1 MDNRSNEVLFDEGM
15 RKAKE
20 LVSGYIFD
28 VLTKCCEEL
37 IQDALDN
44 KSGFRNLTGNTITS
58 YACGLFMDGRFSYFV
73 CSGDSMKQPVRV
85 KLTKGE
91 TFVGVSYD
99 NQNRLFIK
107 IENINKLVKTHKN
120 LESAKESFKE
130 KIKNLEIPEKYSLF
144 DKVLG
149 KAFSFDFLKRYKSE
163 SRKGFEIVMC
173 TGTEYSTYLENVL
186 NADVLTGT
194 FQRAQNTLFKNFKP
208 MK

>member
-1 MDNRSNEVLFDEGM
+1 MDNRSNEVLFDEGI

-85 KLTKGE
+85 KYNPQIEMFARFKMKSSFHKTK
-91 TFVGVSYD
+91 
-99 NQNRLFIK
+99 RI
-107 IENINKLVKTHKN
+107 I
-120 LESAKESFKE
+120 
-130 KIKNLEIPEKYSLF
+130 
-144 DKVLG
+144 
-149 KAFSFDFLKRYKSE
+149 
-163 SRKGFEIVMC
+163 
-173 TGTEYSTYLENVL
+173 
-186 NADVLTGT
+186 
-194 FQRAQNTLFKNFKP
+194 
-208 MK
+208 

>member
-1 MDNRSNEVLFDEGM
+1 MDNRSNEVLFDEGI

-99 NQNRLFIK
+99 NQNRRFTGT
-107 IENINKLVKTHKN
+107 IET
-120 LESAKESFKE
+120 
-130 KIKNLEIPEKYSLF
+130 
-144 DKVLG
+144 DKG
-149 KAFSFDFLKRYKSE
+149 YGEASSFDFLKRYKSE
-163 SRKGFEIVMC
+163 SRKGFEIVMFRSEHLHLTHSPNRLNIQYPC
-173 TGTEYSTYLENVL
+173 TLLSQILYVIPTYIFSRTL
-186 NADVLTGT
+186 N
-194 FQRAQNTLFKNFKP
+194 Q
-208 MK
+208 

>member
-1 MDNRSNEVLFDEGM
+1 MDNRSNEVLFDEGI

-28 VLTKCCEEL
+28 VLTKCCEE
-37 IQDALDN
+37 
-44 KSGFRNLTGNTITS
+44 LTGNTITS

-99 NQNRLFIK
+99 NQNRRFTGT
-107 IENINKLVKTHKN
+107 IET
-120 LESAKESFKE
+120 
-130 KIKNLEIPEKYSLF
+130 
-144 DKVLG
+144 DKG
-149 KAFSFDFLKRYKSE
+149 YGEAFSFDFLKRYKSE

>member
-15 RKAKE
+15 RKAKK

-28 VLTKCCEEL
+28 VLTKCCEDL

-58 YACGLFMDGRFSYFV
+58 YACGLFMNGRFSYFV

-85 KLTKGE
+85 KLAKGE

-99 NQNRLFIK
+99 NQNRRFTGT
-107 IENINKLVKTHKN
+107 IET
-120 LESAKESFKE
+120 
-130 KIKNLEIPEKYSLF
+130 
-144 DKVLG
+144 DKG
-149 KAFSFDFLKRYKSE
+149 YGEAFSFDFLKRYKSE

>member
-1 MDNRSNEVLFDEGM
+1 MDNRSNEVLFDEGI

-73 CSGDSMKQPVRV
+73 CS
-85 KLTKGE
+85 E

-99 NQNRLFIK
+99 NQNRRFTGT
-107 IENINKLVKTHKN
+107 IET
-120 LESAKESFKE
+120 
-130 KIKNLEIPEKYSLF
+130 
-144 DKVLG
+144 DKG
-149 KAFSFDFLKRYKSE
+149 YGEAFSFDFLKRYKSE

>member
-1 MDNRSNEVLFDEGM
+1 MDNRSNEVLFDEGI

-99 NQNRLFIK
+99 NQNRRFTGT
-107 IENINKLVKTHKN
+107 IET
-120 LESAKESFKE
+120 
-130 KIKNLEIPEKYSLF
+130 
-144 DKVLG
+144 DKG
-149 KAFSFDFLKRYKSE
+149 YGE
-163 SRKGFEIVMC
+163 FEIVMC

>member
-1 MDNRSNEVLFDEGM
+1 MDNRSNEVLFDEGI

-99 NQNRLFIK
+99 NQNRRFTGT
-107 IENINKLVKTHKN
+107 IETK
-120 LESAKESFKE
+120 
-130 KIKNLEIPEKYSLF
+130 
-144 DKVLG
+144 
-149 KAFSFDFLKRYKSE
+149 
-163 SRKGFEIVMC
+163 KGFEIVMC

>member
-1 MDNRSNEVLFDEGM
+1 MDNRSNEVLFDEGI

-99 NQNRLFIK
+99 NQNRRF
-107 IENINKLVKTHKN
+107 
-120 LESAKESFKE
+120 
-130 KIKNLEIPEKYSLF
+130 
-144 DKVLG
+144 
-149 KAFSFDFLKRYKSE
+149 
-163 SRKGFEIVMC
+163 
-173 TGTEYSTYLENVL
+173 TGTIET
-186 NADVLTGT
+186 DKG
-194 FQRAQNTLFKNFKP
+194 
-208 MK
+208 

>member
-1 MDNRSNEVLFDEGM
+1 MDNRSNEVLFDEGI

-99 NQNRLFIK
+99 NQNRRF
-107 IENINKLVKTHKN
+107 
-120 LESAKESFKE
+120 
-130 KIKNLEIPEKYSLF
+130 
-144 DKVLG
+144 
-149 KAFSFDFLKRYKSE
+149 
-163 SRKGFEIVMC
+163 
-173 TGTEYSTYLENVL
+173 TGTIETDKGYAVYYIEDIKTANEEDIRQNAEKAYEERVL

>member
-1 MDNRSNEVLFDEGM
+1 
-15 RKAKE
+15 
-20 LVSGYIFD
+20 
-28 VLTKCCEEL
+28 
-37 IQDALDN
+37 
-44 KSGFRNLTGNTITS
+44 FRNLTGNTITS

-99 NQNRLFIK
+99 NQNRRFTGT
-107 IENINKLVKTHKN
+107 IET
-120 LESAKESFKE
+120 
-130 KIKNLEIPEKYSLF
+130 
-144 DKVLG
+144 DKG
-149 KAFSFDFLKRYKSE
+149 YGEASSFDFLKRYKSE